1 MPEMSW
7 LFQNKKATKVIQEKK
22 KITISNTIKL
32 LKLYNSLLQDTLM

>member
-22 KITISNTIKL
+22 NYYFQHNKAVKAI
-32 LKLYNSLLQDTLM
+32 